1 MTEKMAKLVFK
12 VSVPEG
18 QIDQVSKKVVDV
30 CKAEGV
36 QLELSDIKRD
46 SGMETFI
53 RRQNLLMDIL
63 KTGEEFGANVPELLR
78 KAVWGSRIADVV
90 MNQYAEFKV
99 GHPITGAFEVAEKL
113 SWDVQPT
120 SIKAAYHKALINV
133 QYHLREMGCPG
144 FDKYKE

>member
-1 MTEKMAKLVFK
+1 MAKLVFK

-18 QIDQVSKKVVDV
+18 QVDQVSKKVIEA
-30 CKAEGV
+30 CKAEGI
-36 QLELSDIKRD
+36 QLALSDIKRD

-90 MNQYAEFKV
+90 MNQYAEFKEDLESLMEDLESLESDLEDLQ
-99 GHPITGAFEVAEKL
+99 HTLEDLE
-113 SWDVQPT
+113 SED
-120 SIKAAYHKALINV
+120 
-133 QYHLREMGCPG
+133 
-144 FDKYKE
+144 